1 MIRVTSSTSAVVA
14 ILMADSLAKMPFTRE
29 TVRHPLV
36 VRRAV
41 VSAVRRIVPSIV
53 RVTLSG
59 PELTGF
65 ASLGPAD
72 HLKLFLPDPS
82 TGELTVPEVGD
93 DGMRRPAG
101 AGTIISRDYTPLGVH
116 VDPEGGTTLDLDF
129 VLHGD
134 EGPASAWAAQAAAG
148 QQLGVGGPRG
158 SRLAPTGIGRL
169 LVIADETALPAT
181 RRWLGLVPAS
191 VPVTALFDVADES
204 VTPYFEGADARVDA
218 EWLFR
223 EDGPGQLE
231 ESLRSLGRIDDETF
245 VFLAGEATALIPLRR
260 YLRRELGLPAEQVSA
275 SGYWKRGI
283 VNLDHHAP
291 LDPSDP
297 D

>member
-1 MIRVTSSTSAVVA
+1 MLAAVSVR
-14 ILMADSLAKMPFTRE
+14 SMPFSRE
-29 TVRHPLV
+29 SVRHPVV
-36 VRRAV
+36 VRRAT
-41 VSAVRRIVPSIV
+41 VSAVRRVVPSIV
-53 RVTLSG
+53 RVTLAG
-59 PELTGF
+59 DELAGF

-72 HLKLFLPDPS
+72 HVKLFFPDPAS
-82 TGELTVPEVGD
+82 GELTVPVIGPE
-93 DGMRRPAG
+93 GMQRPAS
-101 AGTIISRDYTPLGVH
+101 GTIISRDYTPLGVH
-116 VDPEGGTTLDLDF
+116 VGTDGGTTLDLDF

-134 EGPASAWAAQAAAG
+134 DGPASAWASRAEVG
-148 QQLGVGGPRG
+148 SQLGLGGPRG
-158 SRLAPTGIGRL
+158 SRMAPTELGRL

-191 VPVTALFDVADES
+191 IPVTALFDVADDS
-204 VTPYFEGADARVDA
+204 VTGYFEGGDARVDA

-223 EDGPGQLE
+223 DEGVGQLDE
-231 ESLRSLGRIDDETF
+231 ALRSLGRIDDDTF
-245 VFLAGEATALIPLRR
+245 VFMAGEATTLAPLRR

>member
-1 MIRVTSSTSAVVA
+1 
-14 ILMADSLAKMPFTRE
+14 MPFTRE
-29 TVRHPLV
+29 TVRHPLA
-36 VRRAV
+36 VRRAT
-41 VSAVRRIVPSIV
+41 VSAVRHVVPSIV
-53 RVTLSG
+53 RVTLAG
-59 PELTGF
+59 RELDGF
-65 ASLGPAD
+65 AALGPAD
-72 HLKLFLPDPS
+72 HVKVFLPDPA
-82 TGELTVPEVGD
+82 TGGLTVPELGE
-93 DGMRRPAG
+93 DGMRRPAD

-116 VDPEGGTTLDLDF
+116 IGPDGGTTLDLDF

-134 EGPASAWAAQAAAG
+134 EGPASAWAARAEVG
-148 QQLGVGGPRG
+148 GELGIGGPRG
-158 SRLAPTGIGRL
+158 SRLVPAGLGRL

-181 RRWLGLVPAS
+181 RRWLGLVPSNVA
-191 VPVTALFDVADES
+191 VTAVLDVADES
-204 VTPYFEGADARVDA
+204 VATYFEGGDAGVDA

-231 ESLRSLGRIDDETF
+231 ESLRSLGRIDPDTF
-245 VFLAGEATALIPLRR
+245 VFMAGEATTLAPLRR

>member
-1 MIRVTSSTSAVVA
+1 MS
-14 ILMADSLAKMPFTRE
+14 FTRE
-29 TVRHPLV
+29 TVRHPMVL
-36 VRRAV
+36 RRAT
-41 VSAVRRIVPSIV
+41 VSAVRHVVPSIV
-53 RVTLSG
+53 RVTLTG

-65 ASLGPAD
+65 AALGPTD
-72 HLKLFLPDPS
+72 HVKVFLPDPG
-82 TGELTVPEVGD
+82 TGLLTLPELDENGL
-93 DGMRRPAG
+93 RRPVDG
-101 AGTIISRDYTPLGVH
+101 GVIISRDYTPLGVH
-116 VDPEGGTTLDLDF
+116 VDPDGGTTLDLDF

-134 EGPASAWAAQAAAG
+134 EGPASAWAVRAEAG
-148 QQLGVGGPRG
+148 GELGVGGPRG
-158 SRLAPTGIGRL
+158 SRLAPTDLERL

-181 RRWLGLVPAS
+181 RRWLGLVPPS
-191 VPVTALFDVADES
+191 VPVTALFDVADEDA
-204 VTPYFEGADARVDA
+204 VGYFEDADDRVDA

-231 ESLRSLGRIDDETF
+231 ESLRSLGPIDERTF
-245 VFLAGEATALIPLRR
+245 VFMAGEATTLIPLRR

-275 SGYWKRGI
+275 SGYWRRGI

>member
-1 MIRVTSSTSAVVA
+1 
-14 ILMADSLAKMPFTRE
+14 MPFTRE
-29 TVRHPLV
+29 TIRHPLM
-36 VRRAV
+36 VRRATV
-41 VSAVRRIVPSIV
+41 AAVREVVPSLV
-53 RVTLSG
+53 RVTLEG
-59 PELTGF
+59 PELAGL
-65 ASLGPAD
+65 AALGPAD
-72 HLKLFLPDPS
+72 HLKVYFPDPE
-82 TGELTVPEVGD
+82 TQVLTVPDLGPEGLQ
-93 DGMRRPAG
+93 RPAS
-101 AGTIISRDYTPLGVH
+101 GTIISRDYTPLGVH
-116 VDPEGGTTLDLDF
+116 VTPEGGTTLDLDF

-134 EGPASAWAAQAAAG
+134 DGPASAWAARASAGAA
-148 QQLGVGGPRG
+148 LGVSGPRG
-158 SRLAPTGIGRL
+158 SRLAPADIGAL

-191 VPVTALFDVADES
+191 VPITGLFDVADET
-204 VTPYFEGADARVDA
+204 VAGYFEGRDAHLDA

-231 ESLRSLGRIDDETF
+231 EALRSLGPIDDDTF
-245 VFLAGEATALIPLRR
+245 VFMAGEATTLIPLRR
-260 YLRRELGLPAEQVSA
+260 YLRRDLGLPAEQVSA